1 MKKKSGVTA
10 FGIASA
16 YVGTVIG
23 AGYASGQEIL
33 QFFNA
38 FEKQGLFSLVVATV
52 LFIIY
57 AYLPLVLGKKLNCTN
72 YEKVISFGGS
82 KLPKIF
88 ADILITFT
96 LFGTLTIMIAASGT
110 TFNTAFGLPAYA
122 GGIILCSL
130 LIISLFAGLD
140 GIVKVLSAIVPFMV
154 LGALGMGV
162 YFIANPISV
171 ADTAKEIVVNSS
183 PLIKHWSLSG
193 ILYVSFNFVIA
204 IAVLVPM
211 GQKSNSDKTL
221 MSGSL
226 IGGMCLG
233 ICAFALYT
241 ALQRNIQVVGNA
253 SLPMVELA
261 NSISPMFGS
270 FYSIILFL
278 GLYSTA
284 ITCFY
289 GVYTRFNESP
299 VGGKLGNK
307 AIILLVSAFSYA
319 ASLLGFTKLIGY
331 VYPGIGYG
339 GIILM
344 LLVLITF
351 FRKENQ
357 ISGDTENETKTSGS
371 KLNEKYIENLK

>member
-1 MKKKSGVTA
+1 MAKKSGITA
-10 FGIASA
+10 FGIAST

-38 FEKQGLFSLVVATV
+38 FEKKGLLSLVVATV
-52 LFIIY
+52 LFIVY
-57 AYLPLVLGKKLNCTN
+57 AYLPLVLGKRLNCTN
-72 YEKVISFGGS
+72 YENALSFGGS
-82 KLPKIF
+82 KLPKMF

-110 TFNTAFGLPAYA
+110 TFSQSFGLPTYA
-122 GGIILCSL
+122 GGMILCAL
-130 LIISLFAGLD
+130 LIVSLFAGLD
-140 GIVKVLSAIVPFMV
+140 GIVKVLSTIVPFMV

-162 YFIANPISV
+162 YFIANPIAV
-171 ADTAKEIVVNSS
+171 ADAAKEVVVNSS

-211 GQKSNSDKTL
+211 GQKTNSEKTI

-241 ALQRNIQVVGNA
+241 ALQRNIQIVGNA
-253 SLPMVELA
+253 SLPMVALA
-261 NSISPMFGS
+261 NSISPLFGS

-284 ITCFY
+284 ISCFY
-289 GVYTRFNESP
+289 GVYTRFIESP

-307 AIILLVSAFSYA
+307 AIIILVSSFSYV

-331 VYPGIGYG
+331 VYPGIGYCG
-339 GIILM
+339 MILM

-357 ISGDTENETKTSGS
+357 ISGGTEKGAKVSDN
-371 KLNEKYIENLK
+371 KLKEKYIES